1 MVGSEI
7 ILVLVAIIVALI
19 IYKLLKTVKSLIVN
33 TILGLAIIVGGNLIF
48 SLGIEY
54 SAVVI
59 LTCAIGG
66 PIGALLVIL
75 LNQLGIFF

>member
-7 ILVLVAIIVALI
+7 ILVLVALIVALL
-19 IYKLLKTVKSLIVN
+19 IYKVLKTVKGLIVN
-33 TILGLAIIVGGNLIF
+33 TILGLAIIVGANVIF
-48 SLGIEY
+48 GLGIAY

-75 LNQLGIFF
+75 LNHLGIFF